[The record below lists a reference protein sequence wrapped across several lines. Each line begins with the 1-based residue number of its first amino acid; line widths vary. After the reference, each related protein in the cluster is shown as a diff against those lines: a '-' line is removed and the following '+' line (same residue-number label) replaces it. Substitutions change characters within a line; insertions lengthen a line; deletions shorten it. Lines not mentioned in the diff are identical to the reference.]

1 MVHRSAK
8 CFDRVNRRGDEPL
21 LARTNGPIR
30 AGAARP
36 RLVLRM
42 FVWSTFWM
50 GTSVPNVAWG
60 PISFVLIGMTVV
72 GSFVLYR
79 YVRDRADMP
88 GRRLDEREKE
98 LRDRAWILSY
108 QVLSAVVVAAVIL
121 IGIAVFV
128 LGRAVTFDA
137 SLVNAIV
144 LSVAVLL
151 PILPAAALAWI
162 EPDPVE
168 EA

>member
-1 MVHRSAK
+1 
-8 CFDRVNRRGDEPL
+8 
-21 LARTNGPIR
+21 
-30 AGAARP
+30 
-36 RLVLRM
+36 
-42 FVWSTFWM
+42 
-50 GTSVPNVAWG
+50 
-60 PISFVLIGMTVV
+60 MTVV

>member
-1 MVHRSAK
+1 MAHSTAHSTVSRIERLSQRRR
-8 CFDRVNRRGDEPL
+8 RV
-21 LARTNGPIR
+21 LAVATL
-30 AGAARP
+30 AGLPA
-36 RLVLRM
+36 M

-108 QVLSAVVVAAVIL
+108 QVLSAVVVAAVIV
-121 IGIAVFV
+121 IGIAVFI
-128 LGRAVTFDA
+128 LGRAVTLDA

>member
-1 MVHRSAK
+1 MAHSTAHSTVSRIERLSQRRR
-8 CFDRVNRRGDEPL
+8 RV
-21 LARTNGPIR
+21 LAVATL
-30 AGAARP
+30 AGLPA
-36 RLVLRM
+36 M